1 MALTK
6 EDISRYHSY
15 EEFKLALN
23 ENNIETANHY
33 VILNESKG
41 FSQDGKTEKA
51 NNNNNNKK
59 NPLKTSTEDKLALLI
74 DVASQFLS

>member
-41 FSQDGKTEKA
+41 FSQDGKTKKA
-51 NNNNNNKK
+51 NNNNTNK
-59 NPLKTSTEDKLALLI
+59 NPLKTSTEDKWALLI